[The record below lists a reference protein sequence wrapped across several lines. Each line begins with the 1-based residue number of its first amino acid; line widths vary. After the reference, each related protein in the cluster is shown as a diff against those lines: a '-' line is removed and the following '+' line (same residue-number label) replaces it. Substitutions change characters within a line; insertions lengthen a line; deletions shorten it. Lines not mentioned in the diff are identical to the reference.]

1 MNLIIMS
8 LNIVVLFLVLG
19 GCLFLLIAA
28 WKSMK
33 ALESISTTLKKMCE
47 KS

>member
-1 MNLIIMS
+1 MNSIIMAINLI
-8 LNIVVLFLVLG
+8 VLVLVLG
-19 GCLFLLIAA
+19 GWFFILIAA

-47 KS
+47 K